1 MLHPGP
7 AAPPFPAPTTP
18 ALGRKSLGS
27 CINWAR
33 PAGSGCRICS
43 PSYPLACPPGPSI
56 PLPAQQ
62 CSSQTPTHHPHL
74 SASSLCPVGGLG
86 SQLLFHCPALFR
98 GPKREFLI
106 KTDPQSPFLPP
117 RSPAGPGARVGGSQ
131 QRLPG
136 ISAVMRQ
143 HEIRLSVLLKR
154 GRKSSS
160 WKGRSTEEHRWDGVA
175 AQKPQ
180 TSLLSRQNVSPF
192 LSMPPYPLC

>member
-1 MLHPGP
+1 M
-7 AAPPFPAPTTP
+7 
-18 ALGRKSLGS
+18 
-27 CINWAR
+27 INCCLFSKPWR
-33 PAGSGCRICS
+33 EGHW
-43 PSYPLACPPGPSI
+43 
-56 PLPAQQ
+56 
-62 CSSQTPTHHPHL
+62 SQVWGTTHHPHL

-160 WKGRSTEEHRWDGVA
+160 WKGRATEEHRWEGVA